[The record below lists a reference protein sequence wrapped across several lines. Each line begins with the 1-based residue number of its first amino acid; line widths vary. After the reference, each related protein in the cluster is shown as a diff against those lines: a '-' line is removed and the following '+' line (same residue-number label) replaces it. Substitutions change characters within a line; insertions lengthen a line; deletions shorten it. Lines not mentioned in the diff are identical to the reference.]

1 MTVGSMG
8 SEATCAI
15 QGFLIMVFYM
25 AFPFYYASISVCA
38 YLAVKSNFDEEKY
51 AWIEKWIHLGAYAL
65 PLSLAIASLAKGWY
79 GPGLAFCILSPNVSC
94 DNYVECFGDDNN
106 AFDIHTP
113 LEYLILVELLVGTGT
128 ITVLLCK
135 YEQMQRD
142 IDEAVGYTR
151 IVETARRRRLVEVA
165 IQTGLYLF
173 TFWFGYLPAI
183 VESFVRYVA
192 DVLMYNLIIASHCIF
207 AFQGALL
214 LAIYLALSRINRR
227 APDARL
233 TGATVASNETTVSK
247 IRANAERRRRMSA
260 ISSVSNRS
268 AFSFSIFD
276 GTPAADS
283 PWAQYLGDSEG
294 FGEVSETSTTSDL
307 TSDLATRLISDG
319 MIDQEEDYTAE

>member
-1 MTVGSMG
+1 MSVGSMG

-65 PLSLAIASLAKGWY
+65 PLTLAIASLAKGWF
-79 GPGLAFCILSPNVSC
+79 GPGLAFCTLEKPANC
-94 DNYVECFGDDNN
+94 DNYVECFHKG
-106 AFDIHTP
+106 AFNIYTP

-135 YEQMQRD
+135 FEQMQRD

-151 IVETARRRRLVEVA
+151 MMETARKRRLTEVA

-173 TFWFGYLPAI
+173 TFWFGYLPTI
-183 VESFVRYVA
+183 IEILVRFISGE
-192 DVLMYNLIIASHCIF
+192 LIYNLVIASRCVF

-214 LAIYLALSRINRR
+214 LAIYLLM
-227 APDARL
+227 D
-233 TGATVASNETTVSK
+233 EK
-247 IRANAERRRRMSA
+247 
-260 ISSVSNRS
+260 
-268 AFSFSIFD
+268 
-276 GTPAADS
+276 
-283 PWAQYLGDSEG
+283 
-294 FGEVSETSTTSDL
+294 
-307 TSDLATRLISDG
+307 
-319 MIDQEEDYTAE
+319 